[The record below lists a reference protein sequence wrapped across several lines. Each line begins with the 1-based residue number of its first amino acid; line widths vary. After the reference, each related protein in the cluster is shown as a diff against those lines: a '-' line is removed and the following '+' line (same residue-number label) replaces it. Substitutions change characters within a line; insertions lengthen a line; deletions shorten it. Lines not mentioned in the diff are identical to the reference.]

1 MKSKRFWILSGVGLA
16 MTLSMASIAAATTHP
31 PDINP
36 ANFVHPIT
44 NPNPFFPLVPGT
56 TFNYTGE
63 KDGVPNTNVTQVT
76 CDILVIEG
84 VTTTVVHDQALDSG
98 GNVEED
104 TFDYYAQDKDGNV
117 WYFGEDTIE
126 LATGS
131 TEGTWRAGVDDAD
144 PGLIMEANSH
154 VGDRYYQEFAPGV
167 AEDQAKVQSLDA
179 STCIGQ
185 GCFDHLLLTK
195 ETTQLSPGEVENKYY
210 KAGVGFIFGVIVKG
224 GVEQTELVS
233 ITPGSCPP

>member
-1 MKSKRFWILSGVGLA
+1 MKWKRFSISCAVALA
-16 MTLSMASIAAATTHP
+16 MIVAMASIAAATTHP
-31 PDINP
+31 ADIIP
-36 ANFVHPIT
+36 TNFVHPIT

-56 TFNYTGE
+56 TFTYTGE
-63 KDGVPNTNVTQVT
+63 KDGVPNTDVTQVT
-76 CDILVIEG
+76 CDTKLIED
-84 VTTTVVHDQALDSG
+84 VTTTVVHDQALDEN

-131 TEGTWRAGVDDAD
+131 TEGTWRAGVNDAD
-144 PGLIMEANSH
+144 AGLIMEANPQ
-154 VGDRYYQEFAPGV
+154 VGDRYFQEFAPGV
-167 AEDQAKVQSLDA
+167 AVDQARVQSLDA
-179 STCIGQ
+179 STCIQQ

-224 GVEQTELVS
+224 GVEQSELVGTTS
-233 ITPGSCPP
+233 QICP

>member
-16 MTLSMASIAAATTHP
+16 MMFAMASIAAATTHP

-84 VTTTVVHDQALDSG
+84 VTTTVVHDQALDAG

-117 WYFGEDTIE
+117 WYFGEHTME
-126 LATGS
+126 LADGRPT
-131 TEGTWRAGVDDAD
+131 TLAGTFLGGVNGAQ
-144 PGLIMEANSH
+144 PGIIMEAH
-154 VGDRYYQEFAPGV
+154 PAIGDFYRQEFDLRN
-167 AEDQAKVQSLDA
+167 AEDFAEVVSLTETVTVPTGTY
-179 STCIGQ
+179 SNC
-185 GCFDHLLLTK
+185 LKTK
-195 ETTQLSPGEVENKYY
+195 ETTPLETSLLENKYY
-210 KAGVGFIFGVIVKG
+210 APNVGNVSTVDLTTGQRV
-224 GVEQTELVS
+224 ELVG
-233 ITPGSCPP
+233 ITME

>member
-1 MKSKRFWILSGVGLA
+1 MKSKRFSILSGVGLA
-16 MTLSMASIAAATTHP
+16 MMFAMASTAAATTHP

-36 ANFVHPIT
+36 ANFVHPST

-76 CDILVIEG
+76 CDTLVIEG
-84 VTTTVVHDQALDSG
+84 VTTTVVHDQALDASG
-98 GNVEED
+98 TVEED

-144 PGLIMEANSH
+144 PGIIMEAH
-154 VGDRYYQEFAPGV
+154 PQVGDRYYQEFAPKV
-167 AEDQAKVQSLDA
+167 AVDQAKVISLSGSA
-179 STCIGQ
+179 TVLYGS
-185 GCFDHLLLTK
+185 FENLLVTK
-195 ETTQLSPGEVENKYY
+195 ETSQLDPGVVENKYY
-210 KAGVGFIFGVIVKG
+210 AAGIGFILAETVKG
-224 GVEQTELVS
+224 GDERTELVS
-233 ITPGSCPP
+233 ITNSPCP